1 MDQESISQESRID
14 LSNDQPAD
22 QRRTRTRE
30 GENRLIWEM
39 PLGII
44 RGVLIEPEVGFVDPD
59 EAAER
64 EAIQWEGA

>member
-1 MDQESISQESRID
+1 MDQENISQEPGVD
-14 LSNDQPAD
+14 LPDDQSANYG
-22 QRRTRTRE
+22 RTRTRQ

-44 RGVLIEPEVGFVDPD
+44 RGVLTEPDAGFVDSD

>member
-1 MDQESISQESRID
+1 MGKENISQEPGINFPD
-14 LSNDQPAD
+14 DQSAD
-22 QRRTRTRE
+22 HRGTRTRK

-44 RGVLIEPEVGFVDPD
+44 RGVLTEPDAGFVDSD